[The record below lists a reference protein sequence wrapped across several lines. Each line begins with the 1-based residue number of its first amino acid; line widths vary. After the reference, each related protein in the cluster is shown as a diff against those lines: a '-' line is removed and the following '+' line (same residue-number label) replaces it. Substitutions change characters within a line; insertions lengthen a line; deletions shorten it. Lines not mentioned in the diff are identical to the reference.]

1 MTLVPAR
8 LRWLAWA
15 AQWAVAVAGGWV
27 WFGNAGAALMAL
39 WLWHLRPAASIN
51 LDFPHPVHWVRLS
64 RFAVTWN
71 GGPARFWGLTLR
83 VYRDEMSAEAFAR
96 LRRDLKAACADGEAR
111 GG

>member
-1 MTLVPAR
+1 MSLAPAR

-15 AQWAVAVAGGWV
+15 VQLAVAAAGGWV

-39 WLWHLRPAASIN
+39 WLWLLRPPREID
-51 LDFPHPVHWVRLS
+51 LDFPGPVRWVRLS

-71 GGPARFWGLTLR
+71 GGPARFWGRTVR

-96 LRRDLKAACADGEAR
+96 LRRDLKAACSKAEGR
-111 GG
+111 GP